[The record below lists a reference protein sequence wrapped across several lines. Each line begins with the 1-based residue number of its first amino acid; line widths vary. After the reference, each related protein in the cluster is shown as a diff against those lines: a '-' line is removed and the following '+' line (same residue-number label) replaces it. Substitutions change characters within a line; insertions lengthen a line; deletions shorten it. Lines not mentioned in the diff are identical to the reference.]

1 MREVVLDTET
11 TGLEPDGG
19 HRVVEVGA
27 LELINHVP
35 SGRSFHVYVNPERD
49 MPEDALRV
57 HGLTGAFLRAQ
68 PVFAEVADDFLA
80 FLDLDRDAN
89 PAPARLI
96 AHNAAFDVAF
106 LDMELSRLGRPP
118 LPRERVIDT
127 LTLARQRYPGAP
139 NSLDA
144 LCRRFA
150 VDATA
155 RTLHG
160 ALLDSQLLAEC
171 YLMLIGGRQPD
182 LGLVVRRGPQA
193 AIRPAQRS
201 PRPPRPHSASA
212 AELAAH
218 AAFLERLSD
227 PLWRL

>member
-11 TGLEPDGG
+11 TGLEPGGG
-19 HRVVEVGA
+19 HRVVEIGA

-106 LDMELSRLGRPP
+106 LDMELARLGRPP

-182 LGLVVRRGPQA
+182 LGLVVRRGSQA
-193 AIRPAQRS
+193 AMRPVQRI
-201 PRPPRPHSASA
+201 PRPPRPHAPTA

>member
-106 LDMELSRLGRPP
+106 LDMELARIGRPP

-182 LGLVVRRGPQA
+182 LGLVVRRGPTA
-193 AIRPAQRS
+193 ALRPVQRI